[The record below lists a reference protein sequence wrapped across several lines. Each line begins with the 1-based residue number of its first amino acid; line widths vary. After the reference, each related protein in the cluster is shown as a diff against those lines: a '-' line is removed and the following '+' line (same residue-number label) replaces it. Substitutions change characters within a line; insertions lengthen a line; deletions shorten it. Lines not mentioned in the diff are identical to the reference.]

1 MATGT
6 LALILLLATTPGV
19 GDTFPMKE
27 RSLRIPIKVDPARRS
42 QIKELRLFSS
52 SDQGKTWQQ
61 VAVAHPD
68 DSGFPFNAPTDG
80 EYWFSVVVIDMQGR
94 SDPENIYQVPPSQ
107 KIVVDSLK
115 PVVRLVSTDRLGE
128 EAAVAW
134 EIQEEHPDFASMKL
148 EYRPADAPPNVW
160 YPAAITPALAGQ
172 TRFRLTSPAPVAV
185 RIQLQ
190 DQAGNV
196 GSASGDIAAASNM
209 QMAANPAAAPPVA
222 PPSAPPAPV
231 VPPAGSPTAAVAAVG
246 GSPWE
251 QNRPSQSVPLVNE
264 PRYSP
269 EYNTYPPA
277 VAPSNYQ
284 TAGSAVADPNVRQV
298 LATSETAAPLP
309 TPALTQAVSRL
320 AHGLT
325 APLFITNN
333 KQVTLDYD
341 VKPGPSG
348 VGKVDL
354 WITKDDGR
362 TWEWYAENRELK
374 PPMTVEL
381 PGEGV
386 YGFSL
391 VVQNRAGVG
400 KKPPASGDAPEMRVE
415 LDTTPPSAQLFAPQP
430 DPRQRD
436 AVVLSWSATDR
447 NLPANPI
454 TLQWAEQRDGPWNN
468 IKTGLPNNGS
478 YSWKLPET
486 LPPQVFLQLT
496 AVDSAGNPGVAVT
509 AQTVVLDLK
518 EPEGHL
524 LGIRNAVR
532 RP

>member
-19 GDTFPMKE
+19 GDTFPIKE

-61 VAVAHPD
+61 VGVAHPD

-94 SDPENIYQVPPSQ
+94 ADPDNIYQVPPSQ
-107 KIVVDSLK
+107 KIVVDTLK

-134 EIQEEHPDFASMKL
+134 EIQEEHPDLASMKL

-185 RIQLQ
+185 RMQIQ

-196 GSASGDIAAASNM
+196 ASASGDIAAAPNM
-209 QMAANPAAAPPVA
+209 QMAANPASAPPMA

-231 VPPAGSPTAAVAAVG
+231 TPPAGPATAAVAPVG

-251 QNRPSQSVPLVNE
+251 QNRPSQSMPPVNE
-264 PRYSP
+264 PRYP
-269 EYNTYPPA
+269 AEYPYPPA
-277 VAPSNYQ
+277 GAPTNYQ
-284 TAGSAVADPNVRQV
+284 AAGSAVADPNVRQV

-309 TPALTQAVSRL
+309 TPALSQAVSRL
-320 AHGLT
+320 AHGQA

-362 TWEWYAENRELK
+362 TWEWFAENRELK

-400 KKPPASGDAPEMRVE
+400 KRPPASGDAPEMRVE

-454 TLQWAEQRDGPWNN
+454 TLQWAEQRDGPWNV
-468 IKTGLPNNGS
+468 IKSGLPNNGS

-509 AQTVVLDLK
+509 QQTVVLDLK

-524 LGIRNAVR
+524 IGIRNAVR